1 MLKKL
6 LILNINSECY
16 SNINTSI
23 IKRKVYSIKQFFV
36 KIYLNSG
43 LPQNL
48 ESWKNLEFDT

>member
-36 KIYLNSG
+36 KNILKFRVATKPG
-43 LPQNL
+43 IL
-48 ESWKNLEFDT
+48 EKPGI